1 MSCGIFA
8 KKTTTYK
15 MRKNAIAFLLA
26 ATLFAGIDAAAQS
39 IAGSPEYI
47 KALTAQWT
55 GERFPDGRP
64 KVSDD
69 LLERLKH
76 VTIEE
81 CWAELMKL
89 GYQNQYEG
97 DWMLVHETEDAVM
110 TGHAV
115 TAQFMPMRPDL
126 EDEIIEQGKKEGR
139 MWEQKRTVSWVIN
152 SLVKGDVYVADTYN
166 KEFLGTVIGSNL
178 GSGVFEATG
187 NGVITYGHVRDIE
200 RLRKIPGFNAWIKG
214 YDPSYMRQ
222 TILVNYNVPIRIGK
236 ATVIPGDAV
245 LAKPGAVLFIPA
257 HLVEHIVTTSEFTK
271 LTDEFG
277 EEMIHKGIYTAGQI
291 DSAWS
296 DEMNRRFVKWVRS
309 YPGKLPMSKEQLEA
323 CLKERNF

>member
-1 MSCGIFA
+1 M
-8 KKTTTYK
+8 KKLFTII
-15 MRKNAIAFLLA
+15 AAFLFLA
-26 ATLFAGIDAAAQS
+26 FCAGAQE

-47 KALTAQWT
+47 KALSAKWT
-55 GERFPDGRP
+55 GERFADGRP

-69 LLERLKH
+69 LLERLKK

-81 CWAELMKL
+81 AWAELMKL

-97 DWMLVHETEDAVM
+97 DWKLLHETEDAVM
-110 TGHAV
+110 TGRAV

-166 KEFLGTVIGSNL
+166 KEFLGTAVGSNL
-178 GSGVFEATG
+178 GNGVFNATG
-187 NGVITYGHVRDIE
+187 NGLVTYGNIRDIE
-200 RLRKIPGFNAWIKG
+200 RLRRVPGLNIWMKD

-222 TILVNYNVPIRIGK
+222 TILVNYNVPIRIGH
-236 ATVIPGDAV
+236 ATVLPGDVV
-245 LAKPGAVLFIPA
+245 LAKPGAVLFIPP
-257 HLVEHIVTTSEFTK
+257 HLVEHIVTTAEFTR
-271 LTDEFG
+271 LSDEFG
-277 EEMIHKGIYTAGQI
+277 EEMIKKGTYTAGQI

-296 DEMNRRFVKWVRS
+296 DEMNKAFVKWVRH
-309 YPGKLPMSKEQLEA
+309 YPGTLPMSKDQLEK

>member
-1 MSCGIFA
+1 MKRILTLLIVMSSFLS
-8 KKTTTYK
+8 
-15 MRKNAIAFLLA
+15 MNA
-26 ATLFAGIDAAAQS
+26 QE

-47 KALTAQWT
+47 KALTAQWK

-97 DWMLVHETEDAVM
+97 DWMLLNDDPSAVT
-110 TGHAV
+110 TGRAV
-115 TAQFMPMRPDL
+115 TAQFMPLRPDL
-126 EDEIIEQGKKEGR
+126 EDAIIEQGKKEGR
-139 MWEQKRTVSWVIN
+139 MWQQKRTVSWVIN

-166 KEFLGTVIGSNL
+166 KEFLGTAIGSNL
-178 GSGVFEATG
+178 GNGVYNATG
-187 NGVITYGHVRDIE
+187 NGMITYGHIRDIE
-200 RLRKIPGFNAWIKG
+200 RLRKIEGFNVWCKG

-222 TILVNYNVPIRIGK
+222 TILTNYNVPIRIGK
-236 ATVIPGDAV
+236 ATVIPGDVV

-257 HLVEHIVTTSEFTK
+257 HLVEQIVLTSEFTK

-277 EEMIHKGIYTAGQI
+277 EAMIKEGRYTAGQI
-291 DSAWS
+291 DSVWS
-296 DEMNRRFVKWVRS
+296 DEMNKAFVSWVRN
-309 YPGKLPMSKEQLEA
+309 YPGKLPMSEKQLEA

>member
-1 MSCGIFA
+1 MKRLVFCAVVFCFSVS
-8 KKTTTYK
+8 
-15 MRKNAIAFLLA
+15 AF
-26 ATLFAGIDAAAQS
+26 AQS

-47 KALTAQWT
+47 KALTAEWK
-55 GERFPDGRP
+55 GERFEDGRP

-81 CWAELMKL
+81 AWAELMKL

-97 DWMLVHETEDAVM
+97 EWKLLHEREDAVM
-110 TGHAV
+110 TGRAV

-126 EDEIIEQGKKEGR
+126 ENEIIEQGKKEGR

-166 KEFLGTVIGSNL
+166 KDFLGTAVGSNL
-178 GSGVFEATG
+178 GNGVFNATG
-187 NGVITYGHVRDIE
+187 NGLITYGHIRDIE
-200 RLRKIPGFNAWIKG
+200 RLRRVPGLNIWMKD

-222 TILVNYNVPIRIGK
+222 TILTNYNVPVRIGH
-236 ATVIPGDAV
+236 AIVLPGDAV
-245 LAKPGAVLFIPA
+245 LAKPGAVLFIPP
-257 HLVEHIVTTSEFTK
+257 HLVEHIVTTAEFTK
-271 LTDEFG
+271 LSDEFG
-277 EEMIHKGIYTAGQI
+277 EAMIKQGVYTAGQI
-291 DSAWS
+291 DSAWN
-296 DEMNRRFVKWVRS
+296 DEMNKAFVKWVRN
-309 YPGKLPMSKEQLEA
+309 YPGELPMSREQLEK

>member
-1 MSCGIFA
+1 MMKKFFISIFS
-8 KKTTTYK
+8 
-15 MRKNAIAFLLA
+15 LLA
-26 ATLFAGIDAAAQS
+26 ISAGAQN

-47 KALTAQWT
+47 KALSAKWE
-55 GERFPDGRP
+55 GERFEDGRP

-81 CWAELMKL
+81 AWAELMKL

-97 DWMLVHETEDAVM
+97 DWKLLHETEDAVM
-110 TGHAV
+110 TGRAV

-166 KEFLGTVIGSNL
+166 KEFLGTAVGSNL
-178 GSGVFEATG
+178 GNGVFNATG
-187 NGVITYGHVRDIE
+187 NGLITYGNIRDIE
-200 RLRKIPGFNAWIKG
+200 RLRRVPGLNIWMKD

-222 TILVNYNVPIRIGK
+222 TILVNYNIPIRIGH
-236 ATVIPGDAV
+236 ATVLPGDAV
-245 LAKPGAVLFIPA
+245 LAKPGAVLFIPP
-257 HLVEHIVTTSEFTK
+257 HLVEHIVTTAEFTK
-271 LTDEFG
+271 LSDEFG
-277 EEMIHKGIYTAGQI
+277 EAMIKKGTYTAGQI

-296 DEMNRRFVKWVRS
+296 DEMNKAFVKWVRN
-309 YPGKLPMSKEQLEA
+309 YPGKLPMSKEQLEK
-323 CLKERNF
+323 CLKDRNF

>member
-1 MSCGIFA
+1 MMKKFFISIFS
-8 KKTTTYK
+8 
-15 MRKNAIAFLLA
+15 LLA
-26 ATLFAGIDAAAQS
+26 ISAGAQN

-47 KALTAQWT
+47 KALSAKWE
-55 GERFPDGRP
+55 GERFEDGRP

-81 CWAELMKL
+81 AWAELMKL

-97 DWMLVHETEDAVM
+97 NWKLLHETEDAVM
-110 TGHAV
+110 TGRAV

-166 KEFLGTVIGSNL
+166 KEFLGTAVGSNL
-178 GSGVFEATG
+178 GNGVFNATG
-187 NGVITYGHVRDIE
+187 NGLVTYGNIRDIE
-200 RLRKIPGFNAWIKG
+200 RLRRVPGLNIWMKD

-222 TILVNYNVPIRIGK
+222 TILVNYNIPIRIGH
-236 ATVIPGDAV
+236 ATVLPGDAV
-245 LAKPGAVLFIPA
+245 LAKPGAVLFIPP
-257 HLVEHIVTTSEFTK
+257 HLLEHIVTTAEFTK
-271 LTDEFG
+271 LSDEFG
-277 EEMIHKGIYTAGQI
+277 EAMIKKGTYTAGQI

-296 DEMNRRFVKWVRS
+296 DEMNKAFVKWVRN
-309 YPGKLPMSKEQLEA
+309 YPGKLPMSKEQLEK
-323 CLKERNF
+323 CLKDRNF

>member
-1 MSCGIFA
+1 MFKNIVISIAAILLPAVSFA
-8 KKTTTYK
+8 Q
-15 MRKNAIAFLLA
+15 
-26 ATLFAGIDAAAQS
+26 D

-47 KALTAQWT
+47 KALTASWT
-55 GERFPDGRP
+55 GERFEDGRP

-69 LLERLKH
+69 LLERLKK

-81 CWAELMKL
+81 AWAELMKL

-97 DWMLVHETEDAVM
+97 DWKLLHETEDAVM
-110 TGHAV
+110 TGRAV

-166 KEFLGTVIGSNL
+166 KDFLGTAVGSNL
-178 GSGVFEATG
+178 GNGVFNATG
-187 NGVITYGHVRDIE
+187 NGLITFGHIRDLE
-200 RLRKIPGFNAWIKG
+200 RLRRIPGLNIWMKD

-222 TILVNYNVPIRIGK
+222 TILVNYNVPIRIGH
-236 ATVIPGDAV
+236 ATVLPGDAV
-245 LAKPGAVLFIPA
+245 LAKPGAVLFIPP
-257 HLVEHIVTTSEFTK
+257 HLVEHIVTTAEFTR
-271 LTDEFG
+271 LSDEFG
-277 EEMIHKGIYTAGQI
+277 EEMIKKGVYTAGQI

-296 DEMNRRFVKWVRS
+296 DDMNNHFVKWVRN
-309 YPGKLPMSKEQLEA
+309 YPGKLPMSKDQLEK
-323 CLKERNF
+323 CLKDRNF

>member
-1 MSCGIFA
+1 MSSFLS
-8 KKTTTYK
+8 
-15 MRKNAIAFLLA
+15 MNA
-26 ATLFAGIDAAAQS
+26 QE

-47 KALTAQWT
+47 KALTAQWK

-97 DWMLVHETEDAVM
+97 DWMLLNDDPSAVT
-110 TGHAV
+110 TGRAV
-115 TAQFMPMRPDL
+115 TAQFMPLRPDL
-126 EDEIIEQGKKEGR
+126 EDAIIEQGKKEGR
-139 MWEQKRTVSWVIN
+139 MWQQKRTVSWVIN

-166 KEFLGTVIGSNL
+166 KEFLGTAIGSNL
-178 GSGVFEATG
+178 GNGVYNATG
-187 NGVITYGHVRDIE
+187 NGMITYGHIRDIE
-200 RLRKIPGFNAWIKG
+200 RLRKIEGFNVWCKG

-222 TILVNYNVPIRIGK
+222 TILTNYNVPIRIGK
-236 ATVIPGDAV
+236 ATVIPGDVV

-257 HLVEHIVTTSEFTK
+257 HLVEQIVLTSEFTK

-277 EEMIHKGIYTAGQI
+277 EAMIKEGRYTAGQI
-291 DSAWS
+291 DSVWS
-296 DEMNRRFVKWVRS
+296 DEMNKAFVSWVRN
-309 YPGKLPMSKEQLEA
+309 YPGKFPMSEKQLEA

>member
-1 MSCGIFA
+1 MI
-8 KKTTTYK
+8 KR
-15 MRKNAIAFLLA
+15 MMIAVLA
-26 ATLFAGIDAAAQS
+26 LVLGMAPRVSAQE

-47 KALTAQWT
+47 KALTAEWT

-64 KVSDD
+64 KVPDN
-69 LLERLKH
+69 LLDRLAK

-97 DWMLVHETEDAVM
+97 DWKLIHEEEDAVM
-110 TGHAV
+110 VGRAV

-126 EDEIIEQGKKEGR
+126 ENEIIEQGKKEGR

-152 SLVKGDVYVADTYN
+152 SLVKRDVYVADTYN

-178 GSGVFEATG
+178 GKGVFEQTG
-187 NGVITYGHVRDIE
+187 NGVITYGNIRDLE
-200 RLRKIPGFNAWIKG
+200 RLRRIPGFNSWFKA

-222 TILVNYNVPIRIGK
+222 TILTNYNVPIRIGH
-236 ATVIPGDAV
+236 ATVLPGDAV
-245 LAKPGAVLFIPA
+245 LAKQGAVLFIPP
-257 HLVEHIVTTSEFTK
+257 HLVEHIVLTSEFTK
-271 LTDEFG
+271 LSDEFG
-277 EEMIHKGIYTAGQI
+277 EEMISKGIYTAGQI

-296 DEMNRRFVKWVRS
+296 DEMNKRFVKWVHN
-309 YPGKLPMSKEQLEA
+309 YNGELPMTKEQLEA

>member
-1 MSCGIFA
+1 MYRFISIL
-8 KKTTTYK
+8 T
-15 MRKNAIAFLLA
+15 
-26 ATLFAGIDAAAQS
+26 AAALSLTAALSSFSASAQA

-47 KALTAQWT
+47 KALSAKWE
-55 GERFPDGRP
+55 GERFADGRP

-81 CWAELMKL
+81 AWAELMKL

-97 DWMLVHETEDAVM
+97 EWKLLHETEDAVM
-110 TGHAV
+110 TGRAV

-152 SLVKGDVYVADTYN
+152 SLVKGDVYVSDTYN
-166 KEFLGTVIGSNL
+166 KEFLGTAVGSNL
-178 GSGVFEATG
+178 GNGVFNATG
-187 NGVITYGHVRDIE
+187 NGLITYGHIRDIE
-200 RLRKIPGFNAWIKG
+200 RLRRVPGLNIWMKD

-222 TILVNYNVPIRIGK
+222 TILVNYNVPIRIGH
-236 ATVIPGDAV
+236 ATVLPGDAV
-245 LAKPGAVLFIPA
+245 LAKPGAVLFIPP
-257 HLVEHIVTTSEFTK
+257 HLVEHIVTTAEFTK
-271 LTDEFG
+271 LSDEFG
-277 EEMIHKGIYTAGQI
+277 EEMIKKGTYTAGQI
-291 DSAWS
+291 DSAWN
-296 DEMNRRFVKWVRS
+296 DEMNKRFVKWVRN
-309 YPGKLPMSKEQLEA
+309 YPGKLPMSKEQLEK

>member
-1 MSCGIFA
+1 MSDMF
-8 KKTTTYK
+8 KKIMICVLT
-15 MRKNAIAFLLA
+15 L
-26 ATLFAGIDAAAQS
+26 LFAAGYGVRAQS

-47 KALTAQWT
+47 IALTAEWQ

-64 KVSDD
+64 KVPDD
-69 LLERLKH
+69 FLDRLKN

-110 TGHAV
+110 VGRAV

-126 EDEIIEQGKKEGR
+126 ENEIIEQGKKEGR
-139 MWEQKRTVSWVIN
+139 MWEQRRTVSWVIN
-152 SLVKGDVYVADTYN
+152 TLVERDVYVADTYN

-178 GSGVFEATG
+178 GKGVFEATG
-187 NGVITYGHVRDIE
+187 NGVITYGNIRDIE
-200 RLRKIPGFNAWIKG
+200 RLRRIPGFNAWIKG

-222 TILVNYNVPIRIGK
+222 TVLTNYNVPIRIGH
-236 ATVIPGDAV
+236 ATVLPGDVV
-245 LAKPGAVLFIPA
+245 LAKPGAVLFIPP
-257 HLVEHIVTTSEFTK
+257 HLVEHIVLTSEFTK
-271 LTDEFG
+271 LSDEFG
-277 EEMIHKGIYTAGQI
+277 EEMISNKVYTAGQI
-291 DSAWS
+291 DSAWD
-296 DEMNRRFVKWVRS
+296 DEMNKRFVKWVRG
-309 YPGKLPMSKEQLEA
+309 YKGKLPMTREQLEK